1 MDNKNRILYIEDN
14 YQNRRL
20 VRRLLKPKGYEIIE
34 AEDGLQGIAIAAREK
49 PDLILM
55 DINMPGID
63 GMEATSRLKSSPD
76 LAHIPVI
83 AVTAAAMRGD
93 RERIMAAGCDDYL
106 QKPIDNDELIK
117 LVQRFIGIPNKEAK
131 QTRSESAIGMA
142 SIQEP
147 KAHANGKS
155 LDDKRSPSEQPKVLT
170 EDSKSPDPKPAPSD
184 QPKMPE
190 SKNTP
195 LVAAPVSSQVQ
206 RALAQSSA
214 SPDVKVPQSQE
225 IKEPAPT
232 NNPQSVELPH

>member
-76 LAHIPVI
+76 LSHIPIV

-106 QKPIDNDELIK
+106 QKPIDNDQ
-117 LVQRFIGIPNKEAK
+117 LVETVRRYIGTPNQEAK
-131 QTRSESAIGMA
+131 PAVTDLKSF
-142 SIQEP
+142 
-147 KAHANGKS
+147 AHELKS
-155 LDDKRSPSEQPKVLT
+155 LVNELNKGTHEAVAVTVAPETAPTRPKSV
-170 EDSKSPDPKPAPSD
+170 P
-184 QPKMPE
+184 
-190 SKNTP
+190 
-195 LVAAPVSSQVQ
+195 AAPAADAQPPSQPNTLASSG
-206 RALAQSSA
+206 SA
-214 SPDVKVPQSQE
+214 VVPQT
-225 IKEPAPT
+225 A
-232 NNPQSVELPH
+232 SVGNA